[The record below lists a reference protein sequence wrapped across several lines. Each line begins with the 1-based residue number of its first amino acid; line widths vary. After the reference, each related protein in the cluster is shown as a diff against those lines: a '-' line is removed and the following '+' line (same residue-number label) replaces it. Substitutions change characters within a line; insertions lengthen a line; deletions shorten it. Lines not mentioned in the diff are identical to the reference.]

1 MKIFKKFIV
10 SCLFLTMLFSLSA
23 CSNKNANS
31 SKAKNDTKIS
41 YPLNIKDSYN
51 REVTIE
57 KEPEKIVS
65 LAPNITETIFA
76 LGKGDKLVGKTDY
89 CDYPEAS
96 KKIQSVGGLKNPN
109 IEKIA
114 ELKPDLVIASTHF
127 DKKVLQ
133 KLEALNIKTVVLYGK
148 DNLDGAYS
156 TIEKLGT
163 ILNSKGKS
171 NEIVSNMKKKVN
183 SIREKVKGKSTP
195 SVYYVISYGKFGD
208 YTAGGDTFINELIE
222 TAGGKNIAS
231 DVKGWQYSI
240 EKVIEKNP
248 YMVICS
254 KYFDAKKGIQNTNGY
269 KDLAAIKN
277 NKLYEI
283 DNNLLDRQG
292 PRLADGLEALAK
304 IIHPELFK

>member
-1 MKIFKKFIV
+1 MKNFKKFIS
-10 SCLFLTMLFSLSA
+10 SCLFLVMLFSLAA
-23 CSNKNANS
+23 CSNKKTDS
-31 SKAKNDTKIS
+31 SKTKEDTKIS
-41 YPLNIKDSYN
+41 YPLKIKDSYD
-51 REVTIE
+51 REVSIE
-57 KEPEKIVS
+57 KEPAKIVS

-96 KKIQSVGGLKNPN
+96 KKIESVGGLKNPN

-114 ELKPDLVIASTHF
+114 QLKPDLVVASTHF

-156 TIEKLGT
+156 VIDKLGT
-163 ILNSKGKS
+163 ILNAKEKS
-171 NEIVSNMKKKVN
+171 NEIVSSMKKKVE
-183 SIREKVKGKSTP
+183 SIKEKVKGKSTP

-222 TAGGKNIAS
+222 TAGGKNVAS

-240 EKVIEKNP
+240 EKLIEKNP
-248 YMVICS
+248 DIVICS
-254 KYFDAKKGIQNTNGY
+254 KYFDAKKGIENANGY
-269 KDLAAIKN
+269 KDLTAVKN

-292 PRLADGLEALAK
+292 PRLADGLEELAK